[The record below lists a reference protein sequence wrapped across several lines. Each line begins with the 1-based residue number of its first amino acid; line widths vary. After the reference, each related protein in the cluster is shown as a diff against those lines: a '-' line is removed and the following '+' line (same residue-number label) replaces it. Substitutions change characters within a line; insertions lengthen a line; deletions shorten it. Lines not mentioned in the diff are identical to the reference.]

1 MRKLPS
7 LKDDF
12 TRNVLTLL
20 TGATIA
26 QAIPVVVAPILARL
40 YSPND
45 FGVLALFV
53 AITGVLG
60 TIANGR
66 YEVAIMVV
74 TNDEEAIDISAF
86 GLLIN
91 TLFSIIL
98 FILILFLNTQIADL
112 LGDRQLSLWLYFV
125 PLVVWLIGFYN
136 ILTYLNLRKSQY
148 NDLAKINVYKSTVM
162 AFFQIVIGLI
172 KTGVSGLIVGRIIS
186 SFVANFRLTKNV
198 FLHYSVLKLN
208 LRKSWTLAKKYKD
221 FPLHNAPPGLVTT
234 ASLQMPFIF
243 FPKLF
248 SLTISGQFFLAQK
261 MIDLPG
267 ALISKPISDVFFQT
281 MVKKNKDGEV
291 TLPFLFSTIRK
302 LFLIIFPI
310 SIAIFILSPFLFK
323 SIFGEEWIFSGIIA
337 QYLAMVVFIKF
348 IVSPV
353 SPVFSITGFLKRGA
367 IWKYSYF
374 LSTGLLFFLSF
385 YFSLDIESFLTVYV
399 VHEYFLYLIYLYL
412 IVKST
417 KEMDSR
423 LNSYE

>member
-1 MRKLPS
+1 
-7 LKDDF
+7 
-12 TRNVLTLL
+12 
-20 TGATIA
+20 
-26 QAIPVVVAPILARL
+26 
-40 YSPND
+40 
-45 FGVLALFV
+45 
-53 AITGVLG
+53 
-60 TIANGR
+60 
-66 YEVAIMVV
+66 
-74 TNDEEAIDISAF
+74 
-86 GLLIN
+86 
-91 TLFSIIL
+91 
-98 FILILFLNTQIADL
+98 
-112 LGDRQLSLWLYFV
+112 
-125 PLVVWLIGFYN
+125 
-136 ILTYLNLRKSQY
+136 
-148 NDLAKINVYKSTVM
+148 
-162 AFFQIVIGLI
+162 
-172 KTGVSGLIVGRIIS
+172 
-186 SFVANFRLTKNV
+186 
-198 FLHYSVLKLN
+198 
-208 LRKSWTLAKKYKD
+208 
-221 FPLHNAPPGLVTT
+221 
-234 ASLQMPFIF
+234 
-243 FPKLF
+243 
-248 SLTISGQFFLAQK
+248 